1 MPGTHSLDSIIVGY
15 YRGEELIY
23 VVRVRN
29 SFVPASRRQV
39 FEKLHPLLMGSCPFV
54 NLPETHKG
62 RWGDGLTAKDM
73 EKCIWV
79 RPELVAK
86 IEFLE
91 WSCRGASQE
100 IQAFPT
106 RRTVRPF
113 RHFAVR
119 RSIRYLEVL

>member
-1 MPGTHSLDSIIVGY
+1 LVNGGYVPGTHSLDSIIVGY

-91 WSCRGASQE
+91 WTESE
-100 IQAFPT
+100 HL
-106 RRTVRPF
+106 
-113 RHFAVR
+113 RHAKFAGLRDDENPQIV
-119 RSIRYLEVL
+119 IKEKVG